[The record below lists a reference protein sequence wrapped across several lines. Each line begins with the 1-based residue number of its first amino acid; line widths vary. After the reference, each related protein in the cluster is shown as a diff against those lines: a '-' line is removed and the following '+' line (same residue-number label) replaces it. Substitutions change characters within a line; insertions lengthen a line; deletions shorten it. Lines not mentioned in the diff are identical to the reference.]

1 MYEKRGDYLNAF
13 QEYNCLTKMSYY
25 WSPYYRNAADCLLK
39 MNDLS
44 RALTFYERSTEYGQG
59 VFYAHFRA
67 GEICLIKNDLESALS
82 HFQKSQEKATAEE
95 KQKSLY
101 KIYQTLTYLNR
112 TEEGKDIAAYLIKA
126 NPNQSLRFPP
136 RTGSFMDYIPLQ
148 VKSYVDSAKE
158 AMAKKT
164 DEKAIELLSASLES
178 YETSVV
184 YRMLGELYLKN
195 KEYEKSRYYLNKAYS
210 DFQFDQSFLNSLK
223 MIQFA
228 GSVPERNKSK

>member
-1 MYEKRGDYLNAF
+1 
-13 QEYNCLTKMSYY
+13 
-25 WSPYYRNAADCLLK
+25 
-39 MNDLS
+39 
-44 RALTFYERSTEYGQG
+44 
-59 VFYAHFRA
+59 
-67 GEICLIKNDLESALS
+67 
-82 HFQKSQEKATAEE
+82 
-95 KQKSLY
+95 
-101 KIYQTLTYLNR
+101 
-112 TEEGKDIAAYLIKA
+112 
-126 NPNQSLRFPP
+126 
-136 RTGSFMDYIPLQ
+136 MDYIPLQ